1 MQSAAKHLAWGSR
14 INYCC
19 TRDASSLLD
28 AQNALHDVLISL
40 QDVLNSFTGKGRDA
54 GARLQFHA
62 VVICTKSLSQQAV
75 MQRAAKHDACANNPI
90 D

>member
-1 MQSAAKHLAWGSR
+1 MLSSLQIEHYR

-40 QDVLNSFTGKGRDA
+40 QDFLNSFEDKNQN
-54 GARLQFHA
+54 L
-62 VVICTKSLSQQAV
+62 
-75 MQRAAKHDACANNPI
+75 MN
-90 D
+90 